1 MAVPLILTHPCDRRI
16 ASVFSG
22 VSTFLLLFCWL
33 PRIAA
38 QTIEPVTEESV
49 KAAYL
54 YRFADY
60 VRWPS
65 GMFGNPAASLTVA
78 VVGDARLANEL
89 QAVTSDR
96 TVDGRQVAVR
106 ELTAGEQLEDV
117 HILFVSA
124 ESMDDFPRLR
134 EAARSHATLLVTE
147 SRDALKVGS
156 VINFTTVDR
165 RVRFEVSL
173 NAAEQ
178 CNVKLSSQLL
188 AVAER
193 VERGAN

>member
-1 MAVPLILTHPCDRRI
+1 MAIPLTVACPRDRRV

-33 PRIAA
+33 PRLAA
-38 QTIEPVTEESV
+38 QTVEPVTEESI

-54 YRFADY
+54 YRFAEY
-60 VRWPS
+60 VRWPA
-65 GMFGNPAASLTVA
+65 GMFGSSAASLTIA

-89 QAVTSDR
+89 EVVTSDR
-96 TVDGRQVAVR
+96 TVDGRPVSVR
-106 ELTAGEQLEDV
+106 ELTAGEELEDV

-124 ESMDDFPRLR
+124 EIMDELPRMR
-134 EAARSHATLLVTE
+134 EAARSQAILLVTE
-147 SRDALKVGS
+147 SPDALKLGS
-156 VINFTTVDR
+156 VINFKTVDR

-173 NAAEQ
+173 DAAEQ